1 MTLYD
6 ALIEYAQSD
15 AYPFHMPG
23 HKRRAGHM
31 CDPCSI
37 DITEIDGFDNLHHA
51 EGILLQA
58 EERAAALYH
67 SSETHFLVNGSTAGI
82 LCAIGACVRPGDT
95 LLMARNS
102 HRSAYHAAALNR
114 VKTMYLYP
122 KAYAGHSRSERCSN
136 EYNGNEYSSS
146 EYGSHEYNSS
156 EYSSSE
162 YAATYGPDRSF
173 LSAESGNCPD
183 LNGPIDPM
191 QVEQALSQHPEIHAV
206 FITSPT
212 YDGVVS
218 DVRQIAKIAHRHNAV
233 LIVDEAHGAHFGMH
247 PIFPES
253 SVTSGADLVIHSLHK
268 TLPALT
274 QTALI
279 HVNGSLTD
287 RRRLRRLLGIY
298 QTSSPSYVLMASID
312 RCVSL
317 LLKRGNELFDDYARR
332 LEHFYA
338 TTKLKHMPL
347 LVTDDPS
354 RILIRP
360 DGMSAIRLY
369 DTLRDRYHLQP
380 EMVTPSY
387 VLMLS
392 SVCDDE
398 EGFTRLN
405 EALCQLDA
413 ECKDRVESKA
423 EPLTESLTAPQAEPL
438 TEPEETESSAQ
449 TDTDATVE
457 IPGTTHS
464 IDEAAAASCTI
475 AEALDAETTA
485 IAFSRSEGRISGEF
499 LTLYPPGVPLLVPG
513 EPIPASLIRT
523 VLDLKQ
529 KGYALQ
535 GPDDHSLETIRVL
548 I

>member
-122 KAYAGHSRSERCSN
+122 KAYAGHSRSERCS
-136 EYNGNEYSSS
+136 E
-146 EYGSHEYNSS
+146 
-156 EYSSSE
+156 
-162 YAATYGPDRSF
+162 
-173 LSAESGNCPD
+173 SAESGNCPD

-218 DVRQIAKIAHRHNAV
+218 DVRQIAKIAHRHDAV

-287 RRRLRRLLGIY
+287 RWRLRRLLGIY

-312 RCVSL
+312 HCVSL
-317 LLKRGNELFDDYARR
+317 LLKRGNELFDDYAHR

-413 ECKDRVESKA
+413 ECMDRVESKA
-423 EPLTESLTAPQAEPL
+423 GSLTRPL
-438 TEPEETESSAQ
+438 TEPPTKSLTEPL
-449 TDTDATVE
+449 T
-457 IPGTTHS
+457 
-464 IDEAAAASCTI
+464 ASYTI

>member
-1 MTLYD
+1 MCYNVPTMTLYD
-6 ALIEYAQSD
+6 ALTQYSASD

-23 HKRRAGHM
+23 HKRRAARM
-31 CDPCSI
+31 CDPSLI

-51 EGILLQA
+51 EGILQQA
-58 EERAAALYH
+58 QERAAALYH

-102 HRSAYHAAALNR
+102 HRSAYNAAALNR
-114 VKTMYLYP
+114 VKTLYLYP
-122 KAYAGHSRSERCSN
+122 QVY
-136 EYNGNEYSSS
+136 
-146 EYGSHEYNSS
+146 
-156 EYSSSE
+156 
-162 YAATYGPDRSF
+162 
-173 LSAESGNCPD
+173 SGNGSRTDTSQSGLTYIRHGGQTDTGNCAPADTVRNLSGSSD
-183 LNGPIDPM
+183 LNGPVDPS
-191 QVEQALSQHPEIHAV
+191 QVEKILSDHPGIRAV

-218 DVRQIAKIAHRHNAV
+218 DVNLIAQIAHRHNAA

-279 HVNGSLTD
+279 HVNSSLVD
-287 RRRLRRLLGIY
+287 RRRLRRLLGVY

-317 LLKRGNELFDDYARR
+317 LSVRGKELFDAYANR
-332 LEHFYA
+332 LERFYA
-338 TTKLKHMPL
+338 DTKPEHIQFLT
-347 LVTDDPS
+347 TDDPS

-360 DGMSAIRLY
+360 EGMSAVELY
-369 DTLRDRYHLQP
+369 DTLRDRFRLQP
-380 EMVTPSY
+380 EMVTQSY

-398 EGFTRLN
+398 EGFSRLSS
-405 EALCQLDA
+405 ALLQLDKELA
-413 ECKDRVESKA
+413 DKIRSGGSCVQSGK
-423 EPLTESLTAPQAEPL
+423 
-438 TEPEETESSAQ
+438 PEKTYAQPGLSENVDAQPGLSENVDAQSGHSENVYMQSRHSET
-449 TDTDATVE
+449 V
-457 IPGTTHS
+457 
-464 IDEAAAASCTI
+464 CTI
-475 AEALDAETTA
+475 AEALDAETKA
-485 IAFSRSEGRISGEF
+485 IAFSGSAGQISGEF

-513 EPIPASLIRT
+513 ERIPADMIRQ
-523 VLDLKQ
+523 VLDLKK
-529 KGYALQ
+529 KGYSLQ
-535 GPDDHSLETIRVL
+535 GTDDHSLETIRVL
-548 I
+548 